1 MWELNNNLDVDY
13 TSKSEKSWWL
23 STAVDDIN
31 SKLEWLKLKI
41 PQIKEQETLS
51 RIYKNKDFL
60 KALKKGIFKEWI
72 YVRYINDD
80 LFWVSSKKTWEIAF
94 FTNSLWEIV
103 LNVSHRESLF
113 IDEDWEYLK
122 SSLKAFEEAWYFMD
136 SKSWKRNIYKINWKN
151 SNWEFIFEEKPLNKN
166 SIEYF
171 NALKE
176 ISKNYDIILLLIAIK
191 DKIEIWKWNID
202 DFILSWA
209 LSIKFLLILQEKWLL
224 ESPELFEYWITK
236 MWVKESDV
244 IETYKNNQ
252 INKKQAYKIYKAM
265 PEDMRNVTG
274 KKKD

>member
-1 MWELNNNLDVDY
+1 MYDKENAPGSELITNVAWIKWPSATAELWEDIWDY
-13 TSKSEKSWWL
+13 SIELKE
-23 STAVDDIN
+23 
-31 SKLEWLKLKI
+31 LEDHW
-41 PQIKEQETLS
+41 IKELIE
-51 RIYKNKDFL
+51 
-60 KALKKGIFKEWI
+60 
-72 YVRYINDD
+72 YVDWLR
-80 LFWVSSKKTWEIAF
+80 E
-94 FTNSLWEIV
+94 NS
-103 LNVSHRESLF
+103 
-113 IDEDWEYLK
+113 DEL
-122 SSLKAFEEAWYFMD
+122 
-136 SKSWKRNIYKINWKN
+136 RNIYKINWKN